1 MPIRFEFELDDADL
15 AYFRQII
22 EQKRVGQRGIAVSD
36 LDSAVRELL
45 ASARVAHTPG
55 FILRMLEQIEPL
67 VAMVTDPEWRLP
79 ESEVERVLTAL
90 AFFADP
96 EDLIPDDLPG
106 FGYLDDAVMVEL
118 ACRELEPELSA
129 YQDFCDFREKES
141 AARRA
146 AGEPADDGS
155 RRDWLESRRR
165 ELMKAMREKRSLL
178 GRLLNQGD

>member
-15 AYFRQII
+15 AYFRRII
-22 EQKRVGQRGIAVSD
+22 EDKRVGQRGIAVAD

-45 ASARVAHTPG
+45 AGARVANTPG

-67 VAMVTDPEWRLP
+67 VAMVSDPEWRLP
-79 ESEVERVLTAL
+79 EADVGRVLSAL

-118 ACRELEPELSA
+118 AVRELEPELSA
-129 YQDFCDFREKES
+129 YRNFCEFREQER

-146 AGEPADDGS
+146 SGQPEAEVS
-155 RRDWLESRRR
+155 RQDWLEARRR
-165 ELMKAMREKRSLL
+165 ELMAEMKSRRGLLHRIRS
-178 GRLLNQGD
+178 